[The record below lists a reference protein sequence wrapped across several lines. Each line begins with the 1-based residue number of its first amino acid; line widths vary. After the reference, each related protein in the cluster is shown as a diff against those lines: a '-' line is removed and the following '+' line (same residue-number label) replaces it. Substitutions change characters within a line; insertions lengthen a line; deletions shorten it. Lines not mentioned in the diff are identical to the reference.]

1 MFIVLEMYWIYM
13 TDIVNNLYNYNKLV
27 RQHTLVIV
35 IVIGLKLKL
44 ERHTSSVN
52 IVKQMGIAF
61 T

>member
-1 MFIVLEMYWIYM
+1 M
-13 TDIVNNLYNYNKLV
+13 TDIVNNLYKYNKLV

-52 IVKQMGIAF
+52 IVKQMGVAF